1 MTNSEEV
8 CVNSL
13 IKSRWQ
19 LFLLLVLALV
29 LAACVRPVD
38 RPEDTTTV
46 PPAPVVLPSATPETA
61 VEPTTIPPAEEP
73 TPAPET
79 PTGETATGETP
90 ATEEQPE
97 SEPTPAPP
105 PQSPTS
111 DIIHTVQTGDTLY
124 AISQQYGVSIQAI
137 VNANGLT
144 NPNDLE
150 VGQQLVIPA
159 GDTAEA
165 GGGSP
170 DTTDPTTG
178 ERVHIVQAGENLFRI
193 GLQYGFSVDELAT
206 YNNIADPTQIDV
218 GQVIRIPPNN

>member
-1 MTNSEEV
+1 MNPLS
-8 CVNSL
+8 
-13 IKSRWQ
+13 KSRWQ
-19 LFLLLVLALV
+19 LLLLLPLALV

-46 PPAPVVLPSATPETA
+46 QPAPVILPTATPETA
-61 VEPTTIPPAEEP
+61 VEPPTATPPAEEP

-79 PTGETATGETP
+79 PAGETTEGEPP
-90 ATEEQPE
+90 AAEEQPE
-97 SEPTPAPP
+97 SEPAPAPP
-105 PQSPTS
+105 PESPTS

-124 AISQQYGVSIQAI
+124 AISQKYGVSIQAI
-137 VNANGLT
+137 VNANGLA

-150 VGQQLVIPA
+150 IGQQLVIPA
-159 GDTAEA
+159 GGTAEA
-165 GGGSP
+165 SGGSP
-170 DTTDPTTG
+170 DTTDPATG

-193 GLQYGFSVDELAT
+193 GLQYGFSVNELAT

>member
-1 MTNSEEV
+1 
-8 CVNSL
+8 
-13 IKSRWQ
+13 
-19 LFLLLVLALV
+19 LLLVLALV

-46 PPAPVVLPSATPETA
+46 QPAPVVLPTTTPETA
-61 VEPTTIPPAEEP
+61 VEPTPVPPAEEP
-73 TPAPET
+73 TPTPET
-79 PTGETATGETP
+79 AVGETTTGETP

-97 SEPTPAPP
+97 SEPAPP
-105 PQSPTS
+105 PSPESPTS

-218 GQVIRIPPNN
+218 GQVIRIPPSN